1 MKKIYQAPI
10 IKLREMAECIMNNG
24 SSQTPNGKVTVNRD
38 AAAAIDAGS
47 VGVKN
52 EAWDDWDE

>member
-1 MKKIYQAPI
+1 
-10 IKLREMAECIMNNG
+10 MNNG